1 MGLKVSGGSK
11 TEDQAPVAAG
21 PPSPI
26 SPQNGTKPHSPT
38 VPEDIFLTPVCLDDE
53 NMNDAV
59 HKNGE
64 NKLDES
70 MIDIFGDMD
79 DSTDF
84 KSPEKAEDKT
94 VDIEKVGEE
103 ETNNVNME
111 STRKEEEEEFNR
123 REGERNPL
131 FEEIEVESL
140 GPVADSGVDGDDGGM
155 GGGIMELDLTVDL
168 PDPTVLGTNIFGVET
183 IPEEEEEVAGGVEGV
198 TEMSDDFE
206 DDDSMEDAGL
216 DESRLQEVV
225 DEDGG
230 LGGDRVEVVSKD
242 MELKDEVIK
251 DNVQAEKEEEV
262 KLRFLI
268 EEEKNT
274 SDIAVVSKMRDDI
287 IKESKPSADVE
298 YHGNSSIDGITSEV
312 DIDKCDDDVDGSNY
326 PGTSGTLPTLEA
338 QKTVEPV
345 SVKDGDEKTDTSKE
359 VQEADVPVVF
369 IDTSLPEQQEKSL
382 ADDTP
387 ASPGSKKEEGQVE
400 EEEEEREQ
408 QMMRLPE
415 PKEVIIIMKDAGTK
429 KEPEKEEEKEKEEV
443 KEEEESAPE
452 PQPVE
457 TDAPQESSTK
467 EDDEKENVE
476 IEKEDEEIMTREP
489 TKEEI
494 VEERR
499 LSVAA
504 SKALFEARIPEPDPV
519 KTNNRVK
526 VNGFPHRANNIRPV
540 GEEQTPAAE
549 TKAEADTKVTEKEK
563 AEEEK
568 EEKIAPVIEMD
579 KEEEEEKNEEEEKLV
594 SLKDRISR
602 YQSLA
607 SKTKG
612 ITSHVPTR
620 TSPSKQRPASTS
632 NIENKD
638 RKFGPKV
645 PSKPSSTSFS
655 KPSSTATTTDTSKP
669 STNPS
674 SSSSSTSTP
683 SSSTTTPPV
692 SSTTP
697 SVPSPSRKPL
707 TPKIDRCLVC
717 QKAVYQ
723 NEMSKLEGHV
733 FHRRCQKCSECQR
746 TLTLWNVDITGDK
759 LYCKQHGSVV
769 KNKQLQE
776 RLVAV

>member
-1 MGLKVSGGSK
+1 MSVAVQVVNGREQG
-11 TEDQAPVAAG
+11 TEEDEAAA
-21 PPSPI
+21 SAA
-26 SPQNGTKPHSPT
+26 SQPQ
-38 VPEDIFLTPVCLDDE
+38 
-53 NMNDAV
+53 
-59 HKNGE
+59 
-64 NKLDES
+64 
-70 MIDIFGDMD
+70 
-79 DSTDF
+79 
-84 KSPEKAEDKT
+84 
-94 VDIEKVGEE
+94 
-103 ETNNVNME
+103 ET
-111 STRKEEEEEFNR
+111 
-123 REGERNPL
+123 
-131 FEEIEVESL
+131 
-140 GPVADSGVDGDDGGM
+140 
-155 GGGIMELDLTVDL
+155 
-168 PDPTVLGTNIFGVET
+168 
-183 IPEEEEEVAGGVEGV
+183 
-198 TEMSDDFE
+198 
-206 DDDSMEDAGL
+206 MEDAPASPKEDVMSDGDEQAGAPKKKKFKPWKSIRKMFKRKKSSKGSEEEGDPAAVSSKTMSKSTGELAMGGDTEGEL
-216 DESRLQEVV
+216 DKRISMSEDSVFSPDKPAPTREEVRNSFALDSSNLADEISAKLKERANSTDDGYAQSSEDAMTTGDITQDNSDVAPSDSSKTDSGIITTEEEKSFSAGFKEKQHATADMKRLNAENPGDIDLDLIQGRSLLSSSAAKHRISVAPSNRKPSRKARTPQRRSSSRL
-225 DEDGG
+225 DDGPTP
-230 LGGDRVEVVSKD
+230 
-242 MELKDEVIK
+242 
-251 DNVQAEKEEEV
+251 
-262 KLRFLI
+262 I
-268 EEEKNT
+268 EEEPT
-274 SDIAVVSKMRDDI
+274 S
-287 IKESKPSADVE
+287 
-298 YHGNSSIDGITSEV
+298 
-312 DIDKCDDDVDGSNY
+312 
-326 PGTSGTLPTLEA
+326 PTKSPTPLIL
-338 QKTVEPV
+338 
-345 SVKDGDEKTDTSKE
+345 DNGDEKTDTSKE
-359 VQEADVPVVF
+359 VQEAEVPVVF

-400 EEEEEREQ
+400 VEEEEREQ

-443 KEEEESAPE
+443 KEEEESTPE

-457 TDAPQESSTK
+457 TDAPQESSTR

-476 IEKEDEEIMTREP
+476 MEKEDEEIMTREP

-526 VNGFPHRANNIRPV
+526 VNGFSHRANNIRPV

-645 PSKPSSTSFS
+645 PSKPSSTSSS

-697 SVPSPSRKPL
+697 SAPSPSRKPL